1 MDMGQ
6 LENNI
11 RDRIRETYPETIF
24 WDELDTAIIGVSTE
38 GRVVYSMERMLEYF
52 QSTGMNEEE
61 SIEYVDFNILG
72 SYLGENT
79 PIHMWEDNI
88 EYDE

>member
-1 MDMGQ
+1 MEVQD
-6 LENNI
+6 NNI
-11 RDRIRETYPETIF
+11 RYRITETYPGAIF
-24 WDELDTAIIGVSTE
+24 WDNLDIAIIGVSTD

-52 QSTGMNEEE
+52 QSTGMSEEE
-61 SIEYVDFNILG
+61 SIEWVDFNILS
-72 SYLGENT
+72 SYVGENT